1 MSSTVS
7 QPPLNPTPGPG
18 RARLK
23 QLAIGALLVSLGA
36 VAATAMVRE
45 SRQSAATPAEV
56 AGGAFTGHQQRP
68 AFSAEEENYAAALW
82 PVHEQVKT
90 TAVKMTFTG
99 LSYKMG
105 EIDGASVKNRVSPL
119 VKAFREAYGTAAKLR
134 APPSLE
140 SQHQTYLN
148 ALKQYQSA
156 SEQMVKIAGDGR
168 DEHLIAAQ
176 KLSFAASE
184 DLLRVGDVLWP
195 AEFKPN

>member
-7 QPPLNPTPGPG
+7 QTPLNTTPGPG
-18 RARLK
+18 RTRLK
-23 QLAIGALLVSLGA
+23 QLAIGALLVGLGA

-45 SRQSAATPAEV
+45 SRQPAATPAEV

-119 VKAFREAYGTAAKLR
+119 SKAFRDAYGTAAKLKV
-134 APPSLE
+134 PPSLQP
-140 SQHQTYLN
+140 QHQTYLN

-156 SEQMVKIAGDGR
+156 SEEMVKIAGDGK
-168 DEHLIAAQ
+168 DAHLVQAQ
-176 KLSFAASE
+176 KLSFAAAE

>member
-7 QPPLNPTPGPG
+7 QTPLNTTPGAG

-23 QLAIGALLVSLGA
+23 QLAIGALLVGLGA

-45 SRQSAATPAEV
+45 SRQPAAPAEV
-56 AGGAFTGHQQRP
+56 VGNAFTGNQQRP
-68 AFSAEEENYAAALW
+68 AFSAAEESYAAALW
-82 PVHEQVKT
+82 PVHEQVKSN
-90 TAVKMTFTG
+90 AVKMTFTG

-105 EIDGASVKNRVSPL
+105 EIDRTSVKNRVSPL
-119 VKAFREAYGTAAKLR
+119 AKAFREAYGTAAKLKV
-134 APPSLE
+134 PTSLQP
-140 SQHQTYLN
+140 QHQIYLS

-156 SEQMVKIAGDGR
+156 SEEMARIAGDGK

-184 DLLRVGDVLWP
+184 ELLRVGDVLWP
-195 AEFKPN
+195 GEFKPN